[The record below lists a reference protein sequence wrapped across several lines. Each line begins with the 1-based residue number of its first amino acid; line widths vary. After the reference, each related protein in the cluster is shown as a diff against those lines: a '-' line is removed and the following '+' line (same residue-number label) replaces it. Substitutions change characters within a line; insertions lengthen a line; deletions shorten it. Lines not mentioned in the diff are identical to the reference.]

1 MLKRL
6 LFPAFLLLFFLPS
19 SPAVA
24 ASLDSLTQD
33 IESFANSPDGRFAPA
48 TTARAQ
54 AVLGAA
60 IVADRHHDEKTRQES
75 LQTAESMLTSARKQ
89 AKAFKAKYKDVLELE
104 QAATEA
110 ANNIPDSG
118 LDAAKNRVRA
128 LVQAFERGDLNQ
140 SVNLATDAKKA
151 FKSVLNSKLPSLLDK
166 TDAALL
172 IASRAGAK
180 RYAPHAYQ
188 AARKWLAGALAYTN
202 GLSSNWPRHPGR
214 GLKLA
219 NAARDMALQAKQLRK
234 HSDSYEQLILQARQD
249 RLQVAHALGMNV
261 GGMSADVTDA
271 TTDVDMKTI
280 LQHIHSMKT
289 ALVQERQSY
298 KNNIAALK
306 QSHSREM
313 KEKIAALQNE
323 MARNQSKQVGDLKE
337 AFRAK
342 LERETFETRRQQ
354 QLHKL
359 FKKGEVKILANLDGS
374 LLIRLSSLKFAPGK
388 TTLAR
393 KYFDLLSRLK
403 AGLDLYPDRKI
414 TIEGH
419 TDNKG
424 DAKANQKLSLK
435 RAEGVRDFLTAAGM
449 NGGRLKALGYGEVR
463 PVASNDYER
472 GRAMNRRIDIII
484 QTPH

>member
-1 MLKRL
+1 LVKRT
-6 LFPAFLLLFFLPS
+6 FLLLFLLFAV
-19 SPAVA
+19 PATLLA
-24 ASLDSLTQD
+24 ATSLESLTQD
-33 IESFANSPDGRFAPA
+33 IEAFINSPESRFAPA

-60 IVADRHHDEKTRQES
+60 LVADRKHDAQARQDS
-75 LQTAESMLTSARKQ
+75 LQMAESMLTSAREQ
-89 AKAFKAKYKDVLELE
+89 AKSFKAKYKDVLALE
-104 QAATEA
+104 QAATEVSG
-110 ANNIPDSG
+110 NIPDSG
-118 LDAAKNRVRA
+118 LNAAKNRVRA

-140 SVNLATDAKKA
+140 SVNLAADAKKA
-151 FKSVLNSKLPSLLDK
+151 FKSVLDSKLPPLLEK

-180 RYAPHAYQ
+180 RYAPHAYRVAQ
-188 AARKWLAGALAYTN
+188 KWLAGALAYTD
-202 GLSSNWPRHPGR
+202 GLSKNWPRHPTL

-219 NAARDMALQAKQLRK
+219 NAARELALQVKQWRK
-234 HSDSYEQLILQARQD
+234 HADSHEQLVLQARQE
-249 RLQVAHALGMNV
+249 RLQIARTLGMNV
-261 GGMSADVTDA
+261 DGVNADATDA
-271 TTDVDMKTI
+271 TADVDINTL
-280 LQHIHSMKT
+280 LQQINDIKN
-289 ALVQERQSY
+289 ALAQERKAH
-298 KNNIAALK
+298 KNDVAMLK
-306 QSHSREM
+306 DTYSREM
-313 KEKIAALQNE
+313 QEKIATMQNE
-323 MARNQSKQVGDLKE
+323 MAHNQSQQVGELKE

-359 FKKGEVKILANLDGS
+359 FKKGEVEILANLDGS
-374 LLIRLSSLKFAPGK
+374 LLIRLSALKFAPGK
-388 TTLAR
+388 TTIDR

-403 AGLDLYPDRKI
+403 TGMAQYPDRKI

-435 RAEGVRDFLTAAGM
+435 RAEVVRDFLIAAGM
-449 NGGRLKALGYGEVR
+449 NGGRLKALGFGEVR

-484 QTPH
+484 QASH